1 MSSYFCVLLLF
12 ASYGTWCVVF
22 HGMLTPISI
31 VGGGALLLGLFWLCD
46 EMRLLNGRKMCL
58 VRGGDKYLMVTKA
71 KDLGFPTQI
80 HLNSLNSLEK
90 LGWESWNQRRKFFLI
105 QIRFVVLKL
114 VRGMFKLVIL
124 TRLFMFVLGF
134 SLH

>member
-71 KDLGFPTQI
+71 KDLGFLTQI

-105 QIRFVVLKL
+105 QI
-114 VRGMFKLVIL
+114 
-124 TRLFMFVLGF
+124 LFEACKRNV
-134 SLH
+134 